1 MDVPTRAYSDLPLTL
16 LGLSTSCSPL
26 NAIPSKPSLLLSHLC
41 SAIETK
47 NMHDLPQLYCLST
60 TSGCIRIVCHQHLLF
75 LSLFPPFSVHSCGLS
90 PQAVMQSSD
99 SCAQSQG
106 LELAHQPSRG
116 VTTQRSVG
124 KQQERKEEKLG
135 GKGGRKIK
143 PMREEKQCEVVR
155 VGGG

>member
-1 MDVPTRAYSDLPLTL
+1 
-16 LGLSTSCSPL
+16 
-26 NAIPSKPSLLLSHLC
+26 
-41 SAIETK
+41 
-47 NMHDLPQLYCLST
+47 
-60 TSGCIRIVCHQHLLF
+60 
-75 LSLFPPFSVHSCGLS
+75 
-90 PQAVMQSSD
+90 MQSSD

-106 LELAHQPSRG
+106 LELARRPSRG

-135 GKGGRKIK
+135 GQRGGRKMK